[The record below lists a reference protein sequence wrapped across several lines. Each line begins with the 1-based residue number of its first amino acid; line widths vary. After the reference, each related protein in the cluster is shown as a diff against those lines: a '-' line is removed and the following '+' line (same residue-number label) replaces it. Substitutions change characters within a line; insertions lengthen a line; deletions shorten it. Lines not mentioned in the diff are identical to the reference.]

1 MSAFGHDSLWITR
14 RQHFFFLL
22 LGSPSNVQAT
32 DKWWESRAILGIII
46 ELGCI
51 IVSTS
56 RRTCSQRYRLSQLQQ
71 SSTSKSNQIEWK
83 NWTCCCP
90 CCAAAI
96 KDIAMRFTATCN
108 KLKHHKN
115 QRQISGKFRP
125 NSKEEMATCR
135 QQKLRWGHKLDNA
148 SPTWA
153 SSSSASSSS
162 PSPSSPLPIG

>member
-14 RQHFFFLL
+14 RQHLFFLL
-22 LGSPSNVQAT
+22 FLRSPSNVQAS

-56 RRTCSQRYRLSQLQQ
+56 RRTCSQRYRLSQQL
-71 SSTSKSNQIEWK
+71 SSKVQIRIESK

-90 CCAAAI
+90 CWAAAI

-115 QRQISGKFRP
+115 QRQISGNSR
-125 NSKEEMATCR
+125 NSKEEMASCR
-135 QQKLRWGHKLDNA
+135 QQKLRWVHKLDNA

-153 SSSSASSSS
+153 SSLSSSSSSS
-162 PSPSSPLPIG
+162 P